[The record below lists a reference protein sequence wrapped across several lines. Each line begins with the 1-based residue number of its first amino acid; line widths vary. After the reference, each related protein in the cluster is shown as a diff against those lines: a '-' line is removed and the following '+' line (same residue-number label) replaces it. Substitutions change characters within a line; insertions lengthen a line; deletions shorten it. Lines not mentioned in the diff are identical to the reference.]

1 MIKSRIDTIEIQSR
15 TLGKTMVVTIYMP
28 TNFCEGLPVLYFMH
42 GRSGDESIIHALDIQ
57 TVADKMIADGR
68 MKPMLIVCPRMEDAL
83 GLGAFED
90 YFFNEVMPI
99 VEKQYKTSVRC
110 IGGVSAGGFIA
121 LNYAF
126 RHPYLFERVGGHMPA
141 IEDVLD
147 DDDLHYFGTSEQW
160 KANNPL
166 FLVQKCTLPSTMEI
180 YLDAGSEDEGGFY
193 RGCAQLA
200 ERLAV
205 RGVLVQNHLNEGHH
219 TIDYIKAHLEEY
231 LMFYAK

>member
-1 MIKSRIDTIEIQSR
+1 MNNSKIDTIEIQSKV
-15 TLGKTMVVTIYMP
+15 LGKAMAMKVYVPADFT
-28 TNFCEGLPVLYFMH
+28 EGLPTLYFMH

-57 TVADKMIADGR
+57 TVTDRMIADGR

-99 VEKQYKTSVRC
+99 
-110 IGGVSAGGFIA
+110 GGFIA

-200 ERLAV
+200 ERLA
-205 RGVLVQNHLNEGHH
+205 
-219 TIDYIKAHLEEY
+219 D

>member
-1 MIKSRIDTIEIQSR
+1 
-15 TLGKTMVVTIYMP
+15 
-28 TNFCEGLPVLYFMH
+28 
-42 GRSGDESIIHALDIQ
+42 
-57 TVADKMIADGR
+57 
-68 MKPMLIVCPRMEDAL
+68 MEDAL

>member
-1 MIKSRIDTIEIQSR
+1 
-15 TLGKTMVVTIYMP
+15 
-28 TNFCEGLPVLYFMH
+28 
-42 GRSGDESIIHALDIQ
+42 
-57 TVADKMIADGR
+57 
-68 MKPMLIVCPRMEDAL
+68 MEDAL

-99 VEKQYKTSVRC
+99 VEKQYKTSVRR

-200 ERLAV
+200 ERLAAMEIYLDAGSEDEGGFYRGCAQLAERLAV

>member
-1 MIKSRIDTIEIQSR
+1 
-15 TLGKTMVVTIYMP
+15 
-28 TNFCEGLPVLYFMH
+28 MH

-57 TVADKMIADGR
+57 TVADRMIADGR

-99 VEKQYKTSVRC
+99 VEKQYKTSVRR

-160 KANNPL
+160 KANNWFRSVL
-166 FLVQKCTLPSTMEI
+166 CLQLWRFILTQEVRTKVDFIEDVRNWQKDWQSVAFWFRI
-180 YLDAGSEDEGGFY
+180 
-193 RGCAQLA
+193 
-200 ERLAV
+200 
-205 RGVLVQNHLNEGHH
+205 
-219 TIDYIKAHLEEY
+219 I
-231 LMFYAK
+231 

>member
-1 MIKSRIDTIEIQSR
+1 
-15 TLGKTMVVTIYMP
+15 
-28 TNFCEGLPVLYFMH
+28 
-42 GRSGDESIIHALDIQ
+42 
-57 TVADKMIADGR
+57 
-68 MKPMLIVCPRMEDAL
+68 MEDAL

-99 VEKQYKTSVRC
+99 VEKHYKTSVRR

-200 ERLAV
+200 ERLAA
-205 RGVLVQNHLNEGHH
+205 RGAQVQNHLNEGHH
-219 TIDYIKAHLEEY
+219 TIDYIKAHPFGGISYVLC
-231 LMFYAK
+231 

>member
-1 MIKSRIDTIEIQSR
+1 MNNSKIDTIEIQSKV
-15 TLGKTMVVTIYMP
+15 LGKAMAMKVYVPADFT
-28 TNFCEGLPVLYFMH
+28 EGLPTLYFMH

-57 TVADKMIADGR
+57 TVADRMIADGR
-68 MKPMLIVCPRMEDAL
+68 MKPMLIVCPRMEDA
-83 GLGAFED
+83 
-90 YFFNEVMPI
+90 
-99 VEKQYKTSVRC
+99 
-110 IGGVSAGGFIA
+110 GVSAGGFIA

-180 YLDAGSEDEGGFY
+180 YLDAGSEDEGG
-193 RGCAQLA
+193 
-200 ERLAV
+200 
-205 RGVLVQNHLNEGHH
+205 
-219 TIDYIKAHLEEY
+219 DYIKAHLEEY

>member
-15 TLGKTMVVTIYMP
+15 TLGKTMAVTIYMP

-42 GRSGDESIIHALDIQ
+42 GRSGDESIIYALDIQ
-57 TVADKMIADGR
+57 TVADRMIADGR

-126 RHPYLFERVGGHMPA
+126 RHPFFL
-141 IEDVLD
+141 
-147 DDDLHYFGTSEQW
+147 SE
-160 KANNPL
+160 
-166 FLVQKCTLPSTMEI
+166 
-180 YLDAGSEDEGGFY
+180 
-193 RGCAQLA
+193 
-200 ERLAV
+200 
-205 RGVLVQNHLNEGHH
+205 
-219 TIDYIKAHLEEY
+219 
-231 LMFYAK
+231 

>member
-1 MIKSRIDTIEIQSR
+1 MNNSKIDTIEIQSKV
-15 TLGKTMVVTIYMP
+15 LGKAMAMKVYVPADFT
-28 TNFCEGLPVLYFMH
+28 EGLPTLYFMH

-57 TVADKMIADGR
+57 TVADRMIADGR
-68 MKPMLIVCPRMEDAL
+68 MKPMLI
-83 GLGAFED
+83 
-90 YFFNEVMPI
+90 
-99 VEKQYKTSVRC
+99 
-110 IGGVSAGGFIA
+110 IA

-200 ERLAV
+200 ERLAA
-205 RGVLVQNHLNEGHH
+205 RGAQVQNHLNEGHH

>member
-1 MIKSRIDTIEIQSR
+1 
-15 TLGKTMVVTIYMP
+15 
-28 TNFCEGLPVLYFMH
+28 
-42 GRSGDESIIHALDIQ
+42 
-57 TVADKMIADGR
+57 
-68 MKPMLIVCPRMEDAL
+68 MEDAL

-99 VEKQYKTSVRC
+99 VEKQYKTSVRR

-166 FLVQKCTLPSTMEI
+166 FLVQSNGKQIIRFSWFRSVLCLQLWRFILTQEVRTKVDFI
-180 YLDAGSEDEGGFY
+180 ED
-193 RGCAQLA
+193 
-200 ERLAV
+200 V
-205 RGVLVQNHLNEGHH
+205 RNWQKDWQSVAFWFR
-219 TIDYIKAHLEEY
+219 II
-231 LMFYAK
+231 

>member
-1 MIKSRIDTIEIQSR
+1 MIKSGIDTIEIQSR
-15 TLGKTMVVTIYMP
+15 TLGKTMAVTIYMP

-57 TVADKMIADGR
+57 TVADRMIADGR

-99 VEKQYKTSVRC
+99 VRR

-193 RGCAQLA
+193 RWILSRMCATGRKIGSPWRSGS
-200 ERLAV
+200 ESFKR
-205 RGVLVQNHLNEGHH
+205 RISYH
-219 TIDYIKAHLEEY
+219 
-231 LMFYAK
+231 